1 MRGGGLRRR
10 QAAHRGAPLARSA
23 RDNAASDGGEAKSG
37 AAEGQHEEPPL
48 TEGDAVVAKYNRAVL
63 LFHLRQ
69 YRSTLSILRA
79 LMRNPGGMDERVAM
93 RVAFLTL
100 EVLMHA
106 HRGRHVGDPVRPASP
121 RPALAASSPGS
132 GTGLDLGASLPPAQA
147 LQRACAECDRV
158 LAFLEAPHSFNGGK
172 GAPPS
177 SASAEEKEAHSA
189 AVVRTLPAVPAPRP
203 HHRVM
208 GAPAGRVSLPRAPL
222 RRQSGP
228 AARQREGEQEGDQ
241 VRV

>member
-1 MRGGGLRRR
+1 M
-10 QAAHRGAPLARSA
+10 
-23 RDNAASDGGEAKSG
+23 
-37 AAEGQHEEPPL
+37 
-48 TEGDAVVAKYNRAVL
+48 VAKYNRAVL

-79 LMRNPGGMDERVAM
+79 LMREADELDERVAM

-106 HRGRHVGDPVRPASP
+106 HRGRHVGDPVRPRCSFGPSAGRGLTVPPTSS
-121 RPALAASSPGS
+121 LAP
-132 GTGLDLGASLPPAQA
+132 LQA

-189 AVVRTLPAVPAPRP
+189 AVVRAPNRVSGGAQPSLLPAHCHCWGWLHRPSFASAPTSTRP
-203 HHRVM
+203 RW
-208 GAPAGRVSLPRAPL
+208 PCC
-222 RRQSGP
+222 
-228 AARQREGEQEGDQ
+228 AAA
-241 VRV
+241 